1 MTLILGE
8 RHKVAYEPG
17 IGVSHLVLTKINHW
31 WYDKNDKK
39 RVICEVATRTGTKF
53 RGSVAPHGPNFNDTF
68 PNDLFDTIAYPFAIV
83 NIGYSDTKPSPSNLY
98 PCLYFLDSSFS
109 NIDCFILTVNGY
121 ELANADLSQLTVKKE
136 T

>member
-17 IGVSHLVLTKINHW
+17 IGVSHLVLTKITSW
-31 WYDKNDKK
+31 FYDQADKK
-39 RVICEVATRTGTKF
+39 RIICELATRSGTKF
-53 RGSVAPHGPNFNDTF
+53 RGSVSPNGSGFTDAL
-68 PNDLFDTIAYPFAIV
+68 PNDLFDSIAYPFAIANV
-83 NIGYSDTKPSPSNLY
+83 GYSDNKPSPTNLY

-109 NIDCFILTVNGY
+109 NIDCFVLTVNGY
-121 ELANADLSQLTVKKE
+121 ELANADLSQLTIQKE